1 MKIKEIKKIQ
11 TEEIL
16 EMENLGKETE
26 TADTSIIKRMQEME
40 VRISD
45 VEYKINEIDTSVI
58 ENVKSKSLMD
68 KKHPA
73 SLGYHEKKNL
83 TKSHKDRR

>member
-1 MKIKEIKKIQ
+1 MQDLKVKIKEIKKIQ

-26 TADTSIIKRMQEME
+26 TADTSVIKRTQEME

-58 ENVKSKSLMD
+58 ENVKSKCLMD
-68 KKHPA
+68 
-73 SLGYHEKKNL
+73 
-83 TKSHKDRR
+83 

>member
-1 MKIKEIKKIQ
+1 MQDLKVKIKEIKKIQ

-26 TADTSIIKRMQEME
+26 TEDTSVIKRTQEME

-45 VEYKINEIDTSVI
+45 VEYKINEIDISVI

-68 KKHPA
+68 
-73 SLGYHEKKNL
+73 
-83 TKSHKDRR
+83 